1 MIFLDI
7 ETEPLPLA
15 TLQRNMPKFSAPSN
29 WKDEAKIAENIAK
42 QERGWI
48 AMAALS
54 PMTGRVLAVGVG
66 LEDAVFLIEC
76 QDESELLR
84 RTWGAITDHGA
95 YTEPVAGWNLLGF
108 DLPFLVKRSW
118 ICGVPVPKTTL
129 ETYKG
134 RSYFNPQFQDLM
146 LKWGMGERYSKLDD
160 VLTALGLE
168 NKRDLDGKLFY
179 ELYRNGQ
186 EAEALAYLE
195 RDVTALR
202 DIHNRI
208 Q

>member
-29 WKDEAKIAENIAK
+29 WKDEAKIAENVAK
-42 QERGWI
+42 QESDWI
-48 AMAALS
+48 AKAALS
-54 PMTGRVLAVGVG
+54 PMTGRVLAVGLIDDEKYWDFTDEVESNL
-66 LEDAVFLIEC
+66 LET
-76 QDESELLR
+76 
-84 RTWGAITDHGA
+84 TWAMLTHHGA

-134 RSYFNPQFQDLM
+134 RSYFNPQFHDLM
-146 LKWGMGERYSKLDD
+146 LKWGMGDRHSKLDD

-168 NKRDLDGKLFY
+168 NKRDLDGRLFY

-202 DIHNRI
+202 DIHTRI